1 MLYNYVDDLTG
12 PSSLQRKN
20 SKRLH
25 SNENIESVP
34 SKQSRPEI
42 VGYFTQFSR
51 IKTAIIP
58 CFSFYRGADDIT
70 EELPVLDVCIAIIEQ
85 MQYEIIGNNILD
97 GIGTS
102 AIFTCSSPQ
111 RTSSVASINN

>member
-1 MLYNYVDDLTG
+1 MFYNYVDDLTG

-51 IKTAIIP
+51 IKTIIIP
-58 CFSFYRGADDIT
+58 CFSFYRVADDIT
-70 EELPVLDVCIAIIEQ
+70 EELPVLDVCIAII
-85 MQYEIIGNNILD
+85 D
-97 GIGTS
+97 
-102 AIFTCSSPQ
+102 
-111 RTSSVASINN
+111 SINAV

>member
-51 IKTAIIP
+51 IKTIIIP

-70 EELPVLDVCIAIIEQ
+70 EELPVLDVCIAII
-85 MQYEIIGNNILD
+85 D
-97 GIGTS
+97 
-102 AIFTCSSPQ
+102 
-111 RTSSVASINN
+111 SINAV

>member
-51 IKTAIIP
+51 IKTIIIP
-58 CFSFYRGADDIT
+58 CFSFYRVADDIT
-70 EELPVLDVCIAIIEQ
+70 EELPVLDVCIAII
-85 MQYEIIGNNILD
+85 D
-97 GIGTS
+97 
-102 AIFTCSSPQ
+102 
-111 RTSSVASINN
+111 SINAV